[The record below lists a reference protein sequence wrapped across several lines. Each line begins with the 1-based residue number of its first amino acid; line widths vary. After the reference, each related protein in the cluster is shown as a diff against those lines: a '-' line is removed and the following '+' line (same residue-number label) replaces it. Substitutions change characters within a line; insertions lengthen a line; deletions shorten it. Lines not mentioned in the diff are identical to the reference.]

1 MPRDR
6 DSDINLTEVF
16 GDAPQSNLP
25 TAPASED
32 TDDGIFIN
40 WPGFDMGDDDG
51 SPAYD
56 DDDGDADTDLTD
68 DDADTP
74 GMRRP
79 HDEDTPKKPPKRAKK
94 KKEKKKK
101 GAAISEEED
110 DDSGEDYAFRRAAE
124 SDIQQSHGKHKP
136 PREDDESDNETTLSS
151 IKYYKH
157 TAKLREIF
165 LRRLLPIVLVL
176 VFVVGFVLYF
186 FRLQHLTFDNLRGY
200 AAEDVFR
207 AINVRKNQFIF
218 TINDAD
224 IERRLRSKFP
234 YIQDVEVE
242 LTLPDTAH
250 LIFTEDSA
258 RFYTKIYDEY
268 FVISE
273 SMRVLARYS
282 SVDELDAGLREVT
295 LPPVSYAVVG
305 HDLRFFDASYL
316 SFLSSFLDTME
327 QSDIYRSI
335 ASMDLSNR
343 FDIILNYE
351 ERISV
356 ELGDDE
362 NLETRLLFVKSAIDA
377 LEDDQYGT
385 LLIIDNKQAIFSP
398 QSHESD

>member
-6 DSDINLTEVF
+6 DSDINLSELF
-16 GDAPQSNLP
+16 GDAPASSNLP
-25 TAPASED
+25 MAPASED

-40 WPGFDMGDDDG
+40 WPGFDMGDDEA
-51 SPAYD
+51 SPAY

-68 DDADTP
+68 DDLIDNDLIDNDDHEP
-74 GMRRP
+74 KP
-79 HDEDTPKKPPKRAKK
+79 SKKQKKPKKDKK
-94 KKEKKKK
+94 KKS
-101 GAAISEEED
+101 AALTDEED
-110 DDSGEDYAFRRAAE
+110 DDSGEDYAFRHAAE
-124 SDIQQSHGKHKP
+124 SDQRESRGKRKP
-136 PREDDESDNETTLSS
+136 QKEDESDNETTLSS

-157 TAKLREIF
+157 TAKLKEIF
-165 LRRLLPIVLVL
+165 LRRLLPTVLVL

-200 AAEDVFR
+200 PAEDVFR

-218 TINDAD
+218 TVNDID
-224 IERRLRSKFP
+224 IERRLRARFP

-258 RFYTKIYDEY
+258 RFYTHIYDEY

-282 SVDELDAGLREVT
+282 SEDELDAGLREIT

-305 HDLRFFDASYL
+305 HPLRFFDASYL
-316 SFLSSFLDTME
+316 TFLSSFLDTME

-343 FDIILNYE
+343 FDIILNFE

-362 NLETRLLFVKSAIDA
+362 NLETRLLFVKSAIDE
-377 LEDDQYGT
+377 LEDDQRGT

-398 QSHESD
+398 QARETD

>member
-6 DSDINLTEVF
+6 DSDINLSEVF

-25 TAPASED
+25 MAPASED

-40 WPGFDMGDDDG
+40 WPGFDTGLAQSDSED
-51 SPAYD
+51 SRAY

-68 DDADTP
+68 DAFS
-74 GMRRP
+74 
-79 HDEDTPKKPPKRAKK
+79 DEDEPKPSKKQRKPKKDKK
-94 KKEKKKK
+94 KKKSAFTE
-101 GAAISEEED
+101 EEED
-110 DDSGEDYAFRRAAE
+110 DNGEDYAFRHAAE
-124 SDIQQSHGKHKP
+124 SDQRESRGKHKP
-136 PREDDESDNETTLSS
+136 KKENESDNETTLSS

-157 TAKLREIF
+157 TAKLKEIF
-165 LRRLLPIVLVL
+165 LRRLLPTVLVL
-176 VFVVGFVLYF
+176 LFVVGFVLYF

-200 AAEDVFR
+200 PAEDVFR

-218 TINDAD
+218 TVNDDD
-224 IERRLRSKFP
+224 IERRLRSRFP

-258 RFYTKIYDEY
+258 RFYTHIYDEY

-282 SVDELDAGLREVT
+282 SEDELDAGLREIT

-305 HDLRFFDASYL
+305 HPLRFFDASYL
-316 SFLSSFLDTME
+316 TFLSSFLDTME
-327 QSDIYRSI
+327 QADIYRSI

-362 NLETRLLFVKSAIDA
+362 NLETRLLFVKSAIDE
-377 LEDDQYGT
+377 LEDDQRGT

-398 QSHESD
+398 QARETE

>member
-6 DSDINLTEVF
+6 DSDINLSEVF
-16 GDAPQSNLP
+16 GDAPASSNLP
-25 TAPASED
+25 MAPASED

-40 WPGFDMGDDDG
+40 WPGFDMGDDEA
-51 SPAYD
+51 SPAY

-68 DDADTP
+68 DDLIDNDLIDNDDNEP
-74 GMRRP
+74 KP
-79 HDEDTPKKPPKRAKK
+79 SKKPKKPKKDKK
-94 KKEKKKK
+94 KKS
-101 GAAISEEED
+101 AALTDEED
-110 DDSGEDYAFRRAAE
+110 DDSGEDYAFRHAAE
-124 SDIQQSHGKHKP
+124 SDQRESRGKRKP
-136 PREDDESDNETTLSS
+136 QKEDESDNETTLSS

-157 TAKLREIF
+157 TAKLKEIF
-165 LRRLLPIVLVL
+165 LRRLLPTVLVL

-200 AAEDVFR
+200 PAEDVFR

-218 TINDAD
+218 TVNDID
-224 IERRLRSKFP
+224 IERRLRARFP

-282 SVDELDAGLREVT
+282 SEDELDKGLRRIT
-295 LPPVSYAVVG
+295 LPSVSYAVVG
-305 HDLRFFDASYL
+305 HSLRFFDMSYL
-316 SFLSSFLDTME
+316 TFLSSFLDVIE
-327 QSDIYRSI
+327 QSEVYRGV

-351 ERISV
+351 DRLQV
-356 ELGDDE
+356 ELGDDM
-362 NLETRLLFVKSAIDA
+362 NLETRLLFVQSTIEE
-377 LEDDQYGT
+377 LEQDQRGT
-385 LLIIDNKQAIFSP
+385 LHIIDNKQAIFSP
-398 QSHESD
+398 EARDAG